1 MVGRDEEDGKSNGTD
16 SIVLLNTLTLDKI
29 SELQVSTF
37 GSSYPKYTCW
47 GEGANL
53 IAGIEVQKN
62 SEVYYQFR
70 VCE

>member
-16 SIVLLNTLTLDKI
+16 SIVLLSTKTLDKI
-29 SELQVSTF
+29 SEFEVSAF
-37 GSSYPKYTCW
+37 SSSYPKYTCW
-47 GEGANL
+47 GEGTNL